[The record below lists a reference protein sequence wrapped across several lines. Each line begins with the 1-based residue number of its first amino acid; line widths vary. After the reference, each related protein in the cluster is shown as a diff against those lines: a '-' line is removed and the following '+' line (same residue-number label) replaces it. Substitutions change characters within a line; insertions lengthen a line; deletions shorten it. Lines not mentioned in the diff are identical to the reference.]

1 MRGKEALKL
10 LLGMCLILALSTSL
24 IAGCAPSGGGSSDDG
39 SGSGSDGYG
48 TWRYA
53 DIHPVD
59 APAAVMALE
68 MADMLKDR
76 TDGRIDIEYYPSC
89 QLGDWSEVLENV
101 SVGTVDMGVTSAN
114 DAYDPRYGVDWAPY
128 RFFTWE
134 QAWEAYEPGGWCLE
148 ILEGIYEEHNVKFL
162 GYGFRGFTGVS
173 LNDCPGKLPPEPV
186 GIKIRT
192 PGITSWKAAWE
203 TMGYIPTAIPFS
215 EVYTS
220 IQTGVVEGQ
229 AGGGSEQMYILVGD
243 IQGCWLQTN
252 DWMDNQPIGMNMDL
266 WNSLSS
272 EDQGILMD
280 TVEEVVWGAGGFNE
294 QQRELEEVWRQ
305 KALDDYGIESI
316 ILTESELAA
325 CAKAVREAVWPALE
339 ADLGTDIYEAMIAN
353 CAPL

>member
-1 MRGKEALKL
+1 MRGKTALRL
-10 LLGMCLILALSTSL
+10 LLGTCLVLALSASAMT
-24 IAGCAPSGGGSSDDG
+24 GCAPSGGGSSDGG
-39 SGSGSDGYG
+39 SGDGSDGYG
-48 TWRYA
+48 TWRYG

-59 APAAVMALE
+59 APAAVMATDL
-68 MADMLKDR
+68 ADLLRER
-76 TDGRIDIEYYPSC
+76 TDGRIDIEYYGNC
-89 QLGDWSEVLENV
+89 QLGDWSEILEHV
-101 SVGTVDMGVTSAN
+101 SVGTVDFGLTCAN

-134 QAWEAYEPGGWCLE
+134 QAREAYQPGGWCTE
-148 ILEGIYEEHNVKFL
+148 ILDRIYEDNNIKFL

-173 LNDCPGKLPPEPV
+173 LNECPGKLPPEPV

-229 AGGGSEQMYILVGD
+229 AGGGSEQMYIVVGD
-243 IQGCWLQTN
+243 IQSCWIQTN
-252 DWMDNQPIGMNMDL
+252 DWMDNQPIGMNLDL
-266 WNSLSS
+266 WESMTP

-280 TVEEVVWGAGGFNE
+280 TVTEVLWGPDGFNK
-294 QQRELEEVWRQ
+294 QQEELEAVWRQ

-316 ILTESELAA
+316 ILTESELAE
-325 CAKAVREAVWPALE
+325 CAKAVREAVWPSLE
-339 ADLGTDIYEAMIAN
+339 ADFGTDIYEAMVAN
-353 CAPL
+353 CAAI